1 MVGTEAVEVGRAGEE
16 IARQIAILRR
26 QKLLEGDAQL
36 PIGPDDDRAQV
47 PPKAGLTILAEKAAG
62 ATFGGRGV
70 GCLIGAGLAEIRSAA
85 RKPNMRDKV

>member
-62 ATFGGRGV
+62 ATFGGAWGRLPDRRRPSGNQV
-70 GCLIGAGLAEIRSAA
+70 R
-85 RKPNMRDKV
+85 RKET